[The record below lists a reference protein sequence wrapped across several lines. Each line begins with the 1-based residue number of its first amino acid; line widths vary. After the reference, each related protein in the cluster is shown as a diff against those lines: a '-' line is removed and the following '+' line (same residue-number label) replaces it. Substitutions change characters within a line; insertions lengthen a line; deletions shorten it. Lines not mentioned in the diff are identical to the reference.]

1 MKVNLNVTNCWLQFM
16 TMTQTHRAAYKEQK
30 VSKHN
35 QIMLTYQNQ
44 VTSQTT
50 CILSHVQFLTANLF
64 ISAKQNNLTN

>member
-50 CILSHVQFLTANLF
+50 
-64 ISAKQNNLTN
+64 